1 MFSSGYHLGIC
12 HEYIHDKRMF
22 RRSKDLKV
30 CFYDVSLHG
39 LSWSIPLFY
48 QFYSIFIL
56 EVSLHVIT
64 ALK

>member
-22 RRSKDLKV
+22 RRSKDLV

-56 EVSLHVIT
+56 EVSRHVIT